1 MATLVREPATSAG
14 PPPTTPTPQP
24 PTVEDVPF
32 SMRAIVAPLAAIV
45 LGTFMAI
52 LDTTVVNVALPTLGR
67 VFQTDLRLLQWVI
80 TGYMLAQAAVIPLAG
95 WFSDR
100 FGAKRIY
107 ITALVLFTL
116 GSALCA
122 AAPTAGALIVF
133 RVLQGLGG
141 GMLMPVGMSFLYRLA
156 PPDKRG
162 AVMGA
167 FGVPMLLA
175 PATGPILSGY
185 FLEFADWRLI
195 FLINIPVGVLAVLA
209 ALRGL
214 PQMPAQRAA
223 GALDT
228 LGVILGPLAFA
239 ALSYGIGESTGAGWT
254 GVTTLTGIGVG
265 LVALVLF
272 ITRELTFEHPLLEL
286 RVFKSRDFTLAV
298 LTQWL
303 LFGAIFGSFFLI
315 PVFLQTVRG
324 YGPFQTGLATLPNAI
339 VAAVFMPIGGR
350 LFDKI
355 GARPLVVP
363 GLILAT
369 TAMWLFSQISA
380 TTTATDLILPL
391 ALQGAGMGLMMMAL
405 GTHILNAAP
414 RHLVSRVTS
423 LTGALQNV
431 VASLAIASY
440 ATYLQARMTAGMS
453 ALMTS
458 GAMGGAA
465 GGPGGAAGA
474 GRPPAINAEGALG
487 GSGAQ
492 LPPPVAEVFANA
504 FGDVYG
510 IAMIVAGVAI
520 VFALTLRR
528 RPTTA
533 QAATHA
539 PAAEMVAA

>member
-1 MATLVREPATSAG
+1 MVTATREPAAPAG
-14 PPPTTPTPQP
+14 PPPSAPPPHTTQAAVPAP
-24 PTVEDVPF
+24 DAPF

-52 LDTTVVNVALPTLGR
+52 LDNTVVNVALPTLGR

-122 AAPTAGALIVF
+122 AAPSAGALVLF

-175 PATGPILSGY
+175 PAMGPILSGY

-195 FLINIPVGVLAVLA
+195 FLINIPVGIAAVFA
-209 ALRGL
+209 AARGL
-214 PQMPAQRAA
+214 PQMLAQRAA

-228 LGVILGPLAFA
+228 FGIILGPLGFA

-254 GVTTLTGIGVG
+254 GVTTLAGIGVG
-265 LVALVLF
+265 LVALGLF
-272 ITRELTFEHPLLEL
+272 IARELTFAHPLLEL
-286 RVFKSRDFTLAV
+286 RVFKSRDFSLAII
-298 LTQWL
+298 TQWL
-303 LFGAIFGSFFLI
+303 LMAAIFGSFFLM

-324 YGPFQTGLATLPNAI
+324 FGPFETGLATLPQALTAAI
-339 VAAVFMPIGGR
+339 FMPIGGR
-350 LFDKI
+350 LFDRF

-363 GLILAT
+363 GLILT
-369 TAMWLFSQISA
+369 VIGMWLFSQISA
-380 TTTATDLILPL
+380 TTTAADLRLPL
-391 ALQGAGMGLMMMAL
+391 VLNGAGMGLMMMAL
-405 GTHILNAAP
+405 
-414 RHLVSRVTS
+414 S
-423 LTGALQNV
+423 
-431 VASLAIASY
+431 
-440 ATYLQARMTAGMS
+440 
-453 ALMTS
+453 
-458 GAMGGAA
+458 
-465 GGPGGAAGA
+465 
-474 GRPPAINAEGALG
+474 
-487 GSGAQ
+487 
-492 LPPPVAEVFANA
+492 
-504 FGDVYG
+504 
-510 IAMIVAGVAI
+510 
-520 VFALTLRR
+520 
-528 RPTTA
+528 
-533 QAATHA
+533 
-539 PAAEMVAA
+539 

>member
-1 MATLVREPATSAG
+1 
-14 PPPTTPTPQP
+14 
-24 PTVEDVPF
+24 
-32 SMRAIVAPLAAIV
+32 MRAIVAPLAAIV

-52 LDTTVVNVALPTLGR
+52 LDNTVVNVALPTLGR
-67 VFQTDLRLLQWVI
+67 VFQADLRLLQWVI

-116 GSALCA
+116 GSVLCA
-122 AAPTAGALIVF
+122 AAPSAGALVLF

-175 PATGPILSGY
+175 PAMGPILSGY
-185 FLEFADWRLI
+185 FLEFADWRFI
-195 FLINIPVGVLAVLA
+195 FLINLPVGVLAVLA

-228 LGVILGPLAFA
+228 LGVILGPLGFA
-239 ALSYGIGESTGAGWT
+239 SLSYGIGESTAAGWT
-254 GVTTLTGIGVG
+254 GATTLAGIGVG
-265 LVALVLF
+265 TVALVLF
-272 ITRELTFEHPLLEL
+272 IIRELTFEHPLIEL
-286 RVFKSRDFTLAV
+286 RVFKSRDFTLAII
-298 LTQWL
+298 TQWL
-303 LFGAIFGSFFLI
+303 LMAAIFGSFFLI

-339 VAAVFMPIGGR
+339 VAAIFMPIGGR

-369 TAMWLFSQISA
+369 AAMWLFSQISS
-380 TTTATDLILPL
+380 TTTSTDLILPL

-440 ATYLQARMTAGMS
+440 ATYLQSRMSAGMA

-458 GAMGGAA
+458 AAA
-465 GGPGGAAGA
+465 GAPGAGAA

-487 GSGAQ
+487 GSGVP

-510 IAMIVAGVAI
+510 VAMIVAGVAI

-528 RPTTA
+528 RPHTP
-533 QAATHA
+533 QAAGHT
-539 PAAEMVAA
+539 PAVEMVAG